1 MTAAFCSTIDPVT
14 PEAGADASRFLSEA
28 DSMSEHAITEH
39 LQLPLIALDI
49 GMKRIGVA
57 VCDRMAFSC
66 RGVTC
71 LHRRDQGWPHQ
82 VLKLIREYGS
92 KGIVA
97 GLPMN
102 MDGSEGVQAADA
114 RAAVKELESVCSLPV
129 VFQDERLSTWTAK
142 ERLFAQGLNEKKVK
156 AKLDQTAA
164 AVILEDFLSAHP
176 ELKP

>member
-1 MTAAFCSTIDPVT
+1 MTIAFCSTIDSVT
-14 PEAGADASRFLSEA
+14 HTTADTAAATPRSPEPLPD
-28 DSMSEHAITEH
+28 H

-57 VCDRMAFSC
+57 VCDRMAYSF

-71 LHRRDQGWPHQ
+71 LHRRDQGWPGQ
-82 VLKLIREYGS
+82 LQKLIREYGS

-97 GLPMN
+97 GLPKN
-102 MDGSEGVQAADA
+102 MDGTEGVQAADA
-114 RAAVKELESVCSLPV
+114 RAAVRELKKVCTLPV

-164 AVILEDFLSAHP
+164 AVILEDFVSTYP
-176 ELKP
+176 ELKA

>member
-1 MTAAFCSTIDPVT
+1 MTNAFCSTIDSVALDNAAT
-14 PEAGADASRFLSEA
+14 TSRSIDDSIPED
-28 DSMSEHAITEH
+28 

-57 VCDRMAFSC
+57 VCDRLAYSC

-71 LHRRDQGWPHQ
+71 LHRRDRGWPGQ
-82 VLKLIREYGS
+82 LQKLIREYGS
-92 KGIVA
+92 RGIVA
-97 GLPMN
+97 GLPKN

-114 RAAVKELESVCSLPV
+114 RKAVCELKAACALPV

-164 AVILEDFLSAHP
+164 AVILEDFLSTHP
-176 ELKP
+176 ELKA

>member
-1 MTAAFCSTIDPVT
+1 MTTAFCSTIDSVAPDHIDKAAAT
-14 PEAGADASRFLSEA
+14 SRSHCIGDAIPEA
-28 DSMSEHAITEH
+28 

-57 VCDRMAFSC
+57 VCDRLAYSC

-71 LHRRDQGWPHQ
+71 LHRRDRGWPVQ
-82 VLKLIREYGS
+82 LQKLIREYGS
-92 KGIVA
+92 RGIVA
-97 GLPMN
+97 GLPKN

-114 RAAVKELESVCSLPV
+114 RQAVRELEAVCTLPV
-129 VFQDERLSTWTAK
+129 VFQDERLSTWTAR
-142 ERLFAQGLNEKKVK
+142 ERLFAQGLNEKKVQ

-176 ELKP
+176 ELNA

>member
-1 MTAAFCSTIDPVT
+1 MTTAFCSTTNPVT
-14 PEAGADASRFLSEA
+14 LESRAETPRSIPEN
-28 DSMSEHAITEH
+28 

-57 VCDRMAFSC
+57 VCDRLAFSC

-71 LHRRDQGWPHQ
+71 LHRKDQGWPKQ
-82 VLKLIREYGS
+82 LLKLIREYGS

-97 GLPMN
+97 GLPLN

-114 RAAVKELESVCSLPV
+114 RAAVKELARACTLPV

-142 ERLFAQGLNEKKVK
+142 ERLYEQGLNEKKVK
-156 AKLDQTAA
+156 EKLDQTAA

-176 ELKP
+176 ELKS

>member
-1 MTAAFCSTIDPVT
+1 MSAAGPTLVSPDKSSPDKSNSDK
-14 PEAGADASRFLSEA
+14 P
-28 DSMSEHAITEH
+28 DSDRPDHSKP

-57 VCDRMAFSC
+57 VCDRMGISS
-66 RGVTC
+66 RGIAC
-71 LHRRDQGWPHQ
+71 LHRGDRGWPKQ
-82 VLKLIREYGS
+82 LQTLIVEYGS
-92 KGIVA
+92 KGVVA

-114 RAAVKELESVCSLPV
+114 RAAVRDLAAVIDLPV

-164 AVILEDFLSAHP
+164 AVILEDFLLAHP
-176 ELKP
+176 ELKA